1 MEHHVIK
8 GRFPDYLCK
17 FIAAADN
24 FNRAATCAPPDGV
37 VQIIQLLQK
46 GQPFILAPIGN
57 GGECERIAVV
67 GIVEVNRE
75 RLPIVLESITHPPIR
90 GCWNGAALANVC
102 LPHHVSLY
110 YLTYFPLP
118 AHPPT

>member
-37 VQIIQLLQK
+37 VQIIQLLRK

-57 GGECERIAVV
+57 GGGCERKGVV
-67 GIVEVNRE
+67 GVGEGGRE
-75 RLPIVLESITHPPIR
+75 RRPVLPSGLSHDAVARAWRWGECASGTPRRPV
-90 GCWNGAALANVC
+90 G
-102 LPHHVSLY
+102 
-110 YLTYFPLP
+110 
-118 AHPPT
+118 

>member
-57 GGECERIAVV
+57 AGAWERIAVA
-67 GIVEVNRE
+67 GIREDARE
-75 RLPIVLESITHPPIR
+75 RLPSVPERITHPAIAISSD
-90 GCWNGAALANVC
+90 GAAL
-102 LPHHVSLY
+102 P
-110 YLTYFPLP
+110 
-118 AHPPT
+118 